1 MADHIYEAATTKTTG
16 AAAGIIATI
25 VPGALTAATTRM
37 PDIREIGIFNV
48 SGVLAEVGIGIPAA
62 AGTGTVT
69 GVTVQALN
77 QLDPAGHT
85 TLNTNY
91 GTSNP
96 TAPAN
101 FYRRAELQAVAG
113 AGLIWTWAPGEWAL
127 WSTATV
133 NQVVIWQLSGSAVT
147 YDVYV
152 KVAE

>member
-1 MADHIYEAATTKTTG
+1 
-16 AAAGIIATI
+16 
-25 VPGALTAATTRM
+25 
-37 PDIREIGIFNV
+37 
-48 SGVLAEVGIGIPAA
+48 
-62 AGTGTVT
+62 
-69 GVTVQALN
+69 VQALN

-133 NQVVIWQLSGSAVT
+133 SQVVIWQLSGSAVT